1 MRNLSLKVNTA
12 GAGARALLLWPILLF
27 SSGCQVSSDHPETR
41 ADELRKERSWQ
52 AVEAVFESMGIC
64 TDITVQQ
71 RHISFFSL
79 CFPVHYRE
87 EWTPDSEE
95 GFILPFEPSWSSP
108 DAREWFPTV
117 DLAREITKDF
127 VHQNGLPAG
136 ESSLLPWVFNQV
148 QECGVP
154 LITSSEM
161 EGLILDE
168 PYELLV
174 GVSEVGF
181 SDGFSDAVVFVEVIS
196 SGGAAGEYI
205 LMEWNEKASEYEVV
219 LIRLV
224 YQACAGE

>member
-1 MRNLSLKVNTA
+1 MGNLRFKVDTA
-12 GAGARALLLWPILLF
+12 SVCAVLFWPILLF
-27 SSGCQVSSDHPETR
+27 SSGCQIPSDSGIRT
-41 ADELRKERSWQ
+41 DELRKERSWL
-52 AVEAVFESMGIC
+52 AVEAAFESMSIC
-64 TDITVQQ
+64 TDVTVQQ
-71 RHISFFSL
+71 RHTSFYSL

-108 DAREWFPTV
+108 DAKEWFPAV
-117 DLAREITKDF
+117 DLAREVTKDF
-127 VHQNGLPAG
+127 VHQNNLPAG

-154 LITSSEM
+154 LITSPDM
-161 EGLILDE
+161 ESLILDE
-168 PYELLV
+168 SYELLV

-205 LMEWNEKASEYEVV
+205 FMEWNEKASKYEVV

-224 YQACAGE
+224 YQASAGV